1 MHSLWITSDFPLGAT
16 RTEESYMGH
25 RKANGRTSDQSA
37 MTRRTAREPEDGRD
51 EQFVFRKKRKMISRL
66 MIGENPQRNGAS
78 PTRPDRRRSSGD
90 WTSFGLETEAG
101 RRKQNRGKP
110 PTINGLDR
118 KPDAEQA
125 AAGIARG
132 QRPQQRRSGSLSSDK
147 LPFFFGQPQRRI
159 GATPSPG
166 PVPIAPLF
174 CRIIT
179 ASLNMAT
186 HLA

>member
-1 MHSLWITSDFPLGAT
+1 MHSLWITSHFPLGAT
-16 RTEESYMGH
+16 RPAESYISH
-25 RKANGRTSDQSA
+25 WKANGRTSDQSA
-37 MTRRTAREPEDGRD
+37 MTRRTAREPEDNRD

-66 MIGENPQRNGAS
+66 MIGENPKRNGAS
-78 PTRPDRRRSSGD
+78 PTGPDGRRSSGD

-101 RRKQNRGKP
+101 KRKPNRGKP
-110 PTINGLDR
+110 PAINGLDR

-132 QRPQQRRSGSLSSDK
+132 QQPQQRRSGSLSSDK
-147 LPFFFGQPQRRI
+147 LPFFL
-159 GATPSPG
+159 AETVTPLLRAAARTCPDR
-166 PVPIAPLF
+166 PLF

-179 ASLNMAT
+179 ASLIMAT